1 MWLLAIVHDV
11 LSAGAWLA
19 IITNPG
25 RFITYNSN
33 AGRPA
38 RSQLPCSAGQRAA
51 GSGRGHGEADILP
64 AGLCELH
71 QRSASGL
78 MIQIASRIQGSEI
91 MNNLTSETPSVP
103 GKSHAR
109 ENVDKIRW
117 SLRQRLC
124 EHMRR
129 LNADLFDELD
139 DFLFSSVQPEELA
152 EGSTQLRVIREF
164 RNKKQV
170 FEEKFLASINAAL
183 QSTLV
188 PARGVGPLAGVEV
201 AAGGSAYEKME
212 VDLAL
217 ERMQRKAFKFY
228 AGRIKQLAACGEPEA
243 PTAAD
248 CLIPENRDILI
259 GNTLR
264 ALAQAHNVFRVS
276 LESRLIFLKL
286 FERHFLLE
294 MDRLYQDVISIVSN
308 QDNQQFV
315 ARLYASSTSIYR
327 KRTKSQIRSSA
338 QQAGQQIADEDP
350 PASEQV
356 AEKVQQLVDAWCRQE
371 GVPGFVANMLR
382 GEWSNVLLLA
392 GLNKGV
398 ETSEWS
404 EARKTAE
411 SLLQWL
417 SATDQAGS
425 QSIDLEELRERLRD
439 GFALTHKDPQAQSE
453 FFKALSDHAGF
464 RAELAREVTSVAE
477 ESGTRPPVRQSAV
490 SFVAVSEAGR
500 KILDNNDLDDF
511 IALLSDEQEQAIAEV
526 EEEAISMD
534 YYLNMVDTMA
544 DDAAAQITQNGHS
557 QPCRIQKSSA
567 IDNSYQVI
575 DEQGQVLLTRGR
587 VGLAVSLRSGEV
599 RLAGQ
604 VDFKSKPAGG
614 GPALTASRPLTGA
627 LTTH

>member
-1 MWLLAIVHDV
+1 MNN
-11 LSAGAWLA
+11 
-19 IITNPG
+19 IT
-25 RFITYNSN
+25 
-33 AGRPA
+33 
-38 RSQLPCSAGQRAA
+38 
-51 GSGRGHGEADILP
+51 
-64 AGLCELH
+64 
-71 QRSASGL
+71 
-78 MIQIASRIQGSEI
+78 SEI
-91 MNNLTSETPSVP
+91 LSVP
-103 GKSHAR
+103 GESSVR
-109 ENVDKIRW
+109 ENMDKIRW
-117 SLRQRLC
+117 SLRQRLG

-139 DFLFSSVQPEELA
+139 DFLFSSVQPAELA

-188 PARGVGPLAGVEV
+188 PARRVGPQSGVEMP
-201 AAGGSAYEKME
+201 AGGSAYEKME

-228 AGRIKQLAACGEPEA
+228 AGRIRQLAACGVPEA
-243 PTAAD
+243 ATAAD

-264 ALAQAHNVFRVS
+264 ALAQAHNVFRIS

-286 FERHFLLE
+286 FEKHFLLE
-294 MDRLYQDVISIVSN
+294 MDRLYQDVISIVTN

-315 ARLYASSTSIYR
+315 AKLFASSTSIYR
-327 KRTKSQIRSSA
+327 KRTKSQFRSNDLQS
-338 QQAGQQIADEDP
+338 GQQPADEEAP
-350 PASEQV
+350 VSEQV
-356 AEKVQQLVDAWCRQE
+356 AEKVQQLVDAWCRQDD
-371 GVPGFVANMLR
+371 VPGFVADMLR

-398 ETSEWS
+398 ETREWC

-417 SATDQAGS
+417 SAKDQAGS
-425 QSIDLEELRERLRD
+425 QSIDLEELQGRLRD
-439 GFALTHKDPQAQSE
+439 GFVLTHKDPQAQSE
-453 FFKALSDHAGF
+453 FFKALADHAGS
-464 RAELAREVTSVAE
+464 RLETAKEVTSIAE
-477 ESGTRPPVRQSAV
+477 EHRTRPPARQSAV
-490 SFVAVSEAGR
+490 SYAAVGEAGR
-500 KILDNNDLDDF
+500 KILDKSDLDDF
-511 IALLSDEQEQAIAEV
+511 ITLLSDEQEQAIAEV

-544 DDAAAQITQNGHS
+544 DDAAAQVTQNGQS

-567 IDNSYQVI
+567 IDNSYRVV
-575 DEQGQVLLTRGR
+575 DEQGRVLLTRGR
-587 VGLAVSLRSGEV
+587 VGLAVSLRSEEV

-604 VDFKSKPAGG
+604 VDFKSTPAVGG
-614 GPALTASRPLTGA
+614 SALTASRPLTGG
-627 LTTH
+627 LTTP